1 MKITRAV
8 ITAAGRHQRTL
19 PLQMLIDR
27 DGSERAVLHILINE
41 VVRAGIEEICVVVR
55 PGDERA
61 YAEVAGDHAGRLH
74 FVHQAEPLGYGHAI
88 CCARDFTGRA
98 PFLHLVGDHLFVSHD
113 ARSCA
118 QQLVE
123 VAEAEACT
131 VSTVQATRESLLPYF
146 GAVGGHRLAG
156 RADLY
161 RVDTVI
167 EKPTPTEAE
176 QRLIVSGL
184 RAGHYLCFFGLH
196 VLMPSVMDILAR
208 QLEEGR
214 QAGGDALARVTLSS
228 ALSELAAR
236 EQYLALEQH
245 NSRYDLG
252 VKYGLFTAQLALAL
266 QGADRD
272 EVLAKL
278 VEMLSQR
285 DPVTA
290 GR

>member
-1 MKITRAV
+1 MKITRAL
-8 ITAAGRHQRTL
+8 ITAAGRRQRTL
-19 PLQMLIDR
+19 PLQTLIDR

-41 VVRAGIEEICVVVR
+41 VVRAGIEEICVVVH
-55 PGDERA
+55 PGDEGP
-61 YAEVAGDHAGRLH
+61 YTEVAGDHAGRLT
-74 FVHQAEPLGYGHAI
+74 FVYQAEPLGYGHAI
-88 CCARDFTGRA
+88 YCARAFTGRA
-98 PFLHLVGDHLFVSHD
+98 PFLHLVGDHLFVSRD
-113 ARSCA
+113 AGSCA

-123 VAEAEACT
+123 VAETEACT
-131 VSTVQATRESLLPYF
+131 VSTVQATRESLLPYY
-146 GAVGGHRLAG
+146 GAIGGHRLGG

-208 QLEEGR
+208 QLEAAQ
-214 QAGGDALARVTLSS
+214 QAGRPVSQVTLSS
-228 ALSELAAR
+228 ALAELAPR
-236 EQYLALEQH
+236 EQYLALEQR

-252 VKYGLFTAQLALAL
+252 VKYGLFTAQLALAM

-278 VEMLSQR
+278 VDLLAQR
-285 DPVTA
+285 DPVHA